1 MCCAHGSSPPKRS
14 RLKPQLLRKNIIMQ
28 KKNVTLQNIQD
39 KIEDTFCN
47 GVIDC
52 SDKGIAVHTR
62 HKVSATATGLNSIA
76 ATTGD
81 NTAVIAEGK
90 NSIAIANGN
99 YAGVVNS
106 GNNSLAISNGIEAD
120 VIANGDHSIALG
132 RNRSNVSVTG
142 NESIAIGIDS
152 FVEGELDTILICIKT
167 NQDGSI
173 KMYQIG
179 TVDLI
184 NILPKVRYTIEENKY
199 GIVKFIPA
207 E

>member
-28 KKNVTLQNIQD
+28 NIEKKIDATL
-39 KIEDTFCN
+39 CN
-47 GVIDC
+47 GVMDC

-62 HKVSATATGLNSIA
+62 NNVSATATGRNSIA

-132 RNRSNVSVTG
+132 RNGSNVTVTG
-142 NESIAIGIDS
+142 KESIAIGINS

-167 NQDGSI
+167 NPDGSI

-179 TVDLI
+179 TVDCI
-184 NILPKVRYTIEENKY
+184 NIFPKVRYTIEESNY
-199 GIVKFIPA
+199 GIVKFIKA